1 MVTTQNLLQL
11 SNSDP
16 LASGN
21 FTYDAYVP
29 NQYELV
35 EEAVI
40 EYYWAGPITGW
51 RIDDRDRP
59 DSPVSDQERPLDRR
73 YEDEGYYHPY
83 SWDVGGGYTDETL
96 PQYVPYV

>member
-1 MVTTQNLLQL
+1 MVTSQNLLQL

-16 LASGN
+16 LASGI

-35 EEAVI
+35 EEVEI

-51 RIDDRDRP
+51 RVDDRERP
-59 DSPVSDQERPLDRR
+59 DSPVSYPEPAMDWQ

-83 SWDVGGGYTDETL
+83 AWDLGGGYSDETL
-96 PQYVPYV
+96 PQYVSYM